1 MIEPKTLILPVSEV
15 PDDIEWLS
23 AQPGPVIAYGEGEI
37 QGADVVVPDLEAA
50 QMLEKRVHDW
60 PISAT
65 TLVQV
70 LRSTTL
76 LPPQQALDLE
86 SLAYATLQA
95 GPEFA
100 AWLQQRGDAAIAS
113 ADEGEAVL
121 LSREGNVLEAVL
133 NRASDR
139 NPINVEMRDAL
150 VDALSVLEADES
162 IVEFRLRGK
171 GACFS
176 IGGDLREFGTLPSP
190 GFAHWVRTVQSP
202 ARLLATLGSRV
213 TAYVHGA
220 CIGSGLEL
228 PAFAARVVA
237 HRNTFFQMPELHLG
251 LIPGAG
257 GTLSIT
263 KRIGRQR
270 LAWLVLSGRRI
281 NSRTALA
288 WGLVDEVVH

>member
-1 MIEPKTLILPVSEV
+1 MIVPHTTILPCAEV
-15 PDDIEWLS
+15 PTDTAWLS
-23 AQPGPVIAYGEGEI
+23 AQPGPVIAYGDSETL
-37 QGADVVVPDLEAA
+37 GADVVVADIDAA
-50 QMLEKRVHDW
+50 QVLAKRIEAW
-60 PISAT
+60 PITAT

-70 LRSTTL
+70 LRSIEL

-86 SLAYATLQA
+86 SLAYATLQG

-100 AWLQQRGDAAIAS
+100 AWLRQRETAS
-113 ADEGEAVL
+113 LSPPPASEAVML
-121 LSREGNVLEAVL
+121 RRDGPVVEAVL
-133 NRASDR
+133 NRAADR

-150 VDALSVLEADES
+150 VAALSLLEADDS
-162 IVEFRLRGK
+162 ITELRLRGE

-190 GFAHWVRTVQSP
+190 GVAHWVRTVQSP
-202 ARLLATLGSRV
+202 ARLLAKLGERV

-228 PAFAARVVA
+228 PAFAARLVA
-237 HRNTFFQMPELHLG
+237 HRNTFFQLPELHLG

-263 KRIGRQR
+263 RRIGRQR

-281 NSRTALA
+281 NARTALA
-288 WGLVDEVVH
+288 WGLVDEVLH

>member
-263 KRIGRQR
+263 RRIGRQR

-288 WGLVDEVVH
+288 WGLVDEVMS

>member
-263 KRIGRQR
+263 RRIGRQR

>member
-121 LSREGNVLEAVL
+121 ISREGNVLEAVL

-263 KRIGRQR
+263 RRIGRQR

>member
-1 MIEPKTLILPVSEV
+1 MIVPQTTLLPCTEV
-15 PDDIEWLS
+15 PSDTAWLS
-23 AQPGPVIAYGEGEI
+23 AQPGPVIAYGDSEAA
-37 QGADVVVPDLEAA
+37 GADVVVADIDAA
-50 QMLEKRVHDW
+50 QALAKRIEAW
-60 PISAT
+60 PLTTT

-70 LRSTTL
+70 LRSIEL

-86 SLAYATLQA
+86 SLAYATLQG

-100 AWLQQRGDAAIAS
+100 AWLRQRETPSLSPPPAT
-113 ADEGEAVL
+113 EAVL
-121 LSREGNVLEAVL
+121 LRRDGPVVEAVL
-133 NRASDR
+133 NRAADR

-150 VDALSVLEADES
+150 VAALSLLEADDS
-162 IVEFRLRGK
+162 ITELRLRGE

-190 GFAHWVRTVQSP
+190 GVAHWVRTVQSP
-202 ARLLATLGSRV
+202 ARLLAKLGGRV

-228 PAFAARVVA
+228 PAFAARLVA
-237 HRNTFFQMPELHLG
+237 HRNTFFQLPELHLG

-263 KRIGRQR
+263 RRIGRQR

-281 NSRTALA
+281 NARTALA
-288 WGLVDEVVH
+288 WGLVDEVLH

>member
-1 MIEPKTLILPVSEV
+1 
-15 PDDIEWLS
+15 
-23 AQPGPVIAYGEGEI
+23 
-37 QGADVVVPDLEAA
+37 
-50 QMLEKRVHDW
+50 
-60 PISAT
+60 
-65 TLVQV
+65 
-70 LRSTTL
+70 
-76 LPPQQALDLE
+76 
-86 SLAYATLQA
+86 LAYATLQA

-263 KRIGRQR
+263 RRIGRQR

>member
-50 QMLEKRVHDW
+50 QVLEKRVHDW

-263 KRIGRQR
+263 RRIGRQR